1 MPPRNELNDA
11 FAASLE
17 DWMPKSASYLVAV
30 SGGLDSIVL
39 LHFLHQSGYRV
50 LTVCHVN
57 HQLRGEAAQLDA
69 ELVSSTARALGYDC
83 ASVDVDVM
91 RYAEEKRC
99 SIELAARELRYQS
112 LQEIGAE
119 RDCPR
124 VITAHH
130 ADDQIETVLINFF
143 RGTGSK
149 GIRGM
154 EAISTRVGEK
164 GADLSLYRPFLS
176 VRRSALERFAEENKI
191 EYRQDESNFEDFAL
205 RNRIR
210 NTLIPKLNEVFERD
224 VSAAVLRAAEL
235 AARDEEWIASSERD
249 LPRKENGLD
258 VAKLRE
264 MPRAMRDRILLR
276 WLRDEEVPDCGYDE
290 IERVTEILLRDEN
303 PSKGNLPGRH
313 HVRRRAGI
321 LFLEKEGESAS

>member
-1 MPPRNELNDA
+1 MPPTNELNDA

-39 LHFLHQSGYRV
+39 LHFLNGAGYRS
-50 LTVCHVN
+50 LTVFHVN
-57 HQLRGEAAQLDA
+57 HQLRGEAAELDA
-69 ELVSSTARALGYDC
+69 ELVSDTAGALDYEC
-83 ASVDVDVM
+83 VSVGVEVAK
-91 RYAEEKRC
+91 YAEEKKC
-99 SIELAARELRYQS
+99 SIELAARELRYRR
-112 LQEIGAE
+112 LQEIGME

-124 VITAHH
+124 AITAHH
-130 ADDQIETVLINFF
+130 ADDQVETVLINFF

-154 EAISTRVGEK
+154 EALSTRTRKEG
-164 GADLSLYRPFLS
+164 DCLSLYRPFLS
-176 VRRSALERFAEENKI
+176 VRRSALERFAEENRI
-191 EYRQDESNFEDFAL
+191 EFRQDESNFDDFAL

-210 NTLIPKLNEVFERD
+210 NILIPKLNEVFERD
-224 VSAAVLRAAEL
+224 ISTAVLRVAEL
-235 AARDEEWIASSERD
+235 AARDEEWIASSEKGF
-249 LPRKENGLD
+249 PRKENGLD
-258 VAKLRE
+258 VTALRE

-290 IERVTEILLRDEN
+290 IERVNEILLRDEN